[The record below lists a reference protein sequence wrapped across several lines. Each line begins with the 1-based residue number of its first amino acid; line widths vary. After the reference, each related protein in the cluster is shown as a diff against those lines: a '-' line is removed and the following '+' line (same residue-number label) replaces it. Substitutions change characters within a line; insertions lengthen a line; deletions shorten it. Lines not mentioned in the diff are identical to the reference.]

1 MIGGGNGENVTGYQN
16 RIRTGYITFY
26 SPDGDRTIHVIG
38 YTPFVVLAAHAYG
51 KDKKWISQF
60 SFSKGKPPAGTNY
73 VRYSFCK
80 IDESNF
86 TSDELNN
93 LIKTFDVERSD

>member
-1 MIGGGNGENVTGYQN
+1 MINGSGGGNATGYQN

-26 SPDGDRTIHVIG
+26 SPDGDRTIHAIG
-38 YTPFVVLAAHAYG
+38 DTPFVILSAHAYD
-51 KDKKWISQF
+51 KDKKWIRQF
-60 SFSKGKPPAGTNY
+60 SFLVGKPPAGTNY
-73 VRYSFCK
+73 VRYSFRK
-80 IDESNF
+80 IDQSNF